1 MDWIISNRFHWAT
14 SAQGGNTMAT
24 DARAFY
30 SAHSHSVSASG
41 TKTLGLVWIVYGVL
55 RLAATAWLIMFTT
68 TATLMFGSL
77 LTRVPDPYS
86 LMTEFHIVY
95 SVVIVW
101 SGISA
106 VLGIVAGLAMLASAS
121 APRILVVA
129 ASLLAL
135 PELPFGVML
144 GVYTMTHIA
153 PRD

>member
-1 MDWIISNRFHWAT
+1 
-14 SAQGGNTMAT
+14 MAS

-30 SAHSHSVSASG
+30 TAHSGTITASG
-41 TKTLGLVWIVYGVL
+41 TKTLGLVWIIYGVF
-55 RLAATAWLIMFTT
+55 RLAVTVWLILFTT

-86 LMTEFHIVY
+86 LMTVFHILY

-106 VLGIVAGLAMLASAS
+106 VLGIVAGLAMLAGQS
-121 APRILVVA
+121 APRILVIA
-129 ASLLAL
+129 AALLAL
-135 PELPFGVML
+135 PELPFGIML
-144 GVYTMTHIA
+144 GVYTMTRVA

>member
-1 MDWIISNRFHWAT
+1 
-14 SAQGGNTMAT
+14 MAS

-30 SAHSHSVSASG
+30 STHPGSVTASG
-41 TKTLGLVWIVYGVL
+41 TKTLGLIWILYGVL
-55 RLAATAWLIMFTT
+55 RLAVTAWLILFTT

-86 LMTEFHIVY
+86 MMTEFHIFY
-95 SVVIVW
+95 SVAIVW

-106 VLGIVAGLAMLASAS
+106 VLGVVAGLAMVASQS

-129 ASLLAL
+129 AALLAL

-153 PRD
+153 PRA

>member
-1 MDWIISNRFHWAT
+1 
-14 SAQGGNTMAT
+14 MAS

-30 SAHSHSVSASG
+30 SAHPGSVTASG
-41 TKTLGLVWIVYGVL
+41 TKTLGLAWIVYGVC
-55 RLAATAWLIMFTT
+55 RLAVTVWLIMFTT

-77 LTRVPDPYS
+77 LTRVPDPFS
-86 LMTEFHIVY
+86 LMTEFHILY

-106 VLGIVAGLAMLASAS
+106 VLGIVAGLAILASQT
-121 APRILVVA
+121 APRILIVA
-129 ASLLAL
+129 AALLAL
-135 PELPFGVML
+135 PELPFGVMI